1 MLPQD
6 TGRQKPRRRSD
17 LACGADENPPVPPP
31 RLKSRDFPVTVKRR
45 RSGCGSGCASAA
57 EHKVKCVLIGD
68 GAVGKTSLVVSYTTN
83 GYPAEYVPTAFDNFT
98 GKKKMS
104 SQRGPAM
111 GTVLRTGFTHSRRLE
126 KNYYIILVCYN
137 LYDHICF
144 LYTIIPKHVVKTLCN
159 SVFDQ

>member
-104 SQRGPAM
+104 AQRGPAM
-111 GTVLRTGFTHSRRLE
+111 GTVLRTSFTHSRRLE
-126 KNYYIILVCYN
+126 KKLLHNTCVL
-137 LYDHICF
+137 
-144 LYTIIPKHVVKTLCN
+144 
-159 SVFDQ
+159 

>member
-6 TGRQKPRRRSD
+6 AGRQKPRRRSD

-98 GKKKMS
+98 GKKKKVFTTWPGDGHS
-104 SQRGPAM
+104 
-111 GTVLRTGFTHSRRLE
+111 FTHEFYAQQKIR
-126 KNYYIILVCYN
+126 KKII
-137 LYDHICF
+137 
-144 LYTIIPKHVVKTLCN
+144 T
-159 SVFDQ
+159 